1 MGLKHLREQN
11 KDLNFNVI
19 DILSKFDPTETN
31 KMTPFLLKMF
41 KERVKNME
49 WWETNDGRDQY
60 FNNILSKLNGVEK
73 HLTSYIV
80 SSFINPDIIERLPKF
95 VEFLDKGLIE
105 QNDISKYSKADDF
118 IREFERAIVKDL
130 TKKSKKEVLVVH
142 EDDEWFFIKPLT
154 RDASVTYGYGSK
166 WCTAMVND
174 PEYFYKYSYEGVLI
188 YIFNKKTGRKFGV
201 YSNKSTKIGIFDE
214 VDEQID
220 SFETGLSMDLIRKL
234 FDILDLNTQ
243 SENYKLFSIEE
254 KMKSKNYIP
263 IRYDVTRRVFETA
276 LDDLPMIPTP
286 EEIYPL
292 ESNDLPL
299 DVNETTTTTIN
310 IPAEPRRALR
320 RIPHPAISAMRGLIN
335 PNRDRVVDDNHF
347 EDLP

>member
-31 KMTPFLLKMF
+31 KMTPFLLKIF

-49 WWETNDGRDQY
+49 WWDSNDGRQDY
-60 FNNILSKLNGVEK
+60 FNSITSKLDGVEK
-73 HLTSYIV
+73 HLTSYIIG
-80 SSFINPDIIERLPKF
+80 SFINPDIIERLPKF

-105 QNDISKYSKADDF
+105 QNDISKYSKPEDF
-118 IREFERAIVKDL
+118 ISEFERAIVKDL
-130 TKKSKKEVLVVH
+130 TKKSKKEVMVVH
-142 EDDEWFFIKPLT
+142 DDDEWFFIKPLT

-188 YIFNKKTGRKFGV
+188 YIFNKKTGKKFGV

-214 VDEQID
+214 LDNQID
-220 SFETGLSMDLIRKL
+220 SFETGLNVDLLRKL
-234 FDILDLNTQ
+234 FDLLDLNTQ
-243 SENYKLFSIEE
+243 DENYKWFSKEE
-254 KMKSKNYIP
+254 KMKSAKYIP
-263 IRYDVTRRVFETA
+263 FNFEVTRRVIETT
-276 LDDLPMIPTP
+276 LDELPMMPTL

-292 ESNDLPL
+292 ESDSLPL
-299 DVNETTTTTIN
+299 DGNETTIN
-310 IPAEPRRALR
+310 IHAEPRRALR
-320 RIPHPAISAMRGLIN
+320 RIPQPAMRRIMN
-335 PNRDRVVDDNHF
+335 PNRNRIYDDN
-347 EDLP
+347 EYDDLP

>member
-49 WWETNDGRDQY
+49 WWESNDGRQDY
-60 FNNILSKLNGVEK
+60 FNSITSKLDGVEK
-73 HLTSYIV
+73 HLTSYIIG
-80 SSFINPDIIERLPKF
+80 SFINPDIIERLPKF

-105 QNDISKYSKADDF
+105 QNDILKYSKPEDF
-118 IREFERAIVKDL
+118 NTEFEKAIIKDL
-130 TKKSKKEVLVVH
+130 TKKSKKEIMIVH
-142 EDDEWFFIKPLT
+142 DDDEWFFIKPLT

-174 PEYFYKYSYEGVLI
+174 SEYFYKYSYEGVLI
-188 YIFNKKTGRKFGV
+188 YIFNKKTGRKFGI

-214 VDEQID
+214 LDNQID
-220 SFETGLSMDLIRKL
+220 SFETGLNIDLIRKL
-234 FDILDLNTQ
+234 FSLLDLNTQ

-263 IRYDVTRRVFETA
+263 ISYDVTRRIFETPI
-276 LDDLPMIPTP
+276 DELPMMTMP

-292 ESNDLPL
+292 ESDSLPL
-299 DVNETTTTTIN
+299 ENNDTTIN
-310 IPAEPRRALR
+310 IHATPRRALR
-320 RIPHPAISAMRGLIN
+320 RIPHPTISAMRGLIN
-335 PNRDRVVDDNHF
+335 PNRDRVIDDNHF
-347 EDLP
+347 DDLP